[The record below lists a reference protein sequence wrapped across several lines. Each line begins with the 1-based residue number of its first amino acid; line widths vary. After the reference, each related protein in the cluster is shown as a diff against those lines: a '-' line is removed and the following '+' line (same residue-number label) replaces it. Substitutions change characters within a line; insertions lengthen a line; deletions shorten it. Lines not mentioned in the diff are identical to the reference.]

1 VQLQIGTP
9 WAEPNM
15 RADTVVRSVEPI
27 RTVKE
32 WREYRQQCNP
42 PAVDDRPMH
51 RGVPRDEHQVT
62 RLNSPRLFANPE
74 TALAFQY
81 EHEFIMGGLNVD
93 HVGTVFEDVDVA

>member
-32 WREYRQQCNP
+32 WREYRQQCNS
-42 PAVDDRPMH
+42 PAVNDRPMH
-51 RGVPRDEHQVT
+51 RVPRDEHEVT
-62 RLNSPRLFANPE
+62 RLNSAGLFANPE

-81 EHEFIMGGLNVD
+81 EHELIMDGLNVD
-93 HVGTVFEDVDVA
+93 HVDAVLEDIDIA